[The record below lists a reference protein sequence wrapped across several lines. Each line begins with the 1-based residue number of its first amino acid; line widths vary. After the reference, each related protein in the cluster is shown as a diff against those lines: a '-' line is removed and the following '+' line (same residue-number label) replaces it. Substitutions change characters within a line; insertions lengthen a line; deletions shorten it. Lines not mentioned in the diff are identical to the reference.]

1 MWNLNAERS
10 EIQKKGHYQFSIDV
24 TRFPE
29 AVTLFL
35 ENVTDLSKF
44 KISFT
49 IKKSGILTGDPVS
62 RKRDSVS

>member
-10 EIQKKGHYQFSIDV
+10 EIQKKGHCLFSIDV

-35 ENVTDLSKF
+35 KNVTDLPKF
-44 KISFT
+44 KIIFM
-49 IKKSGILTGDPVS
+49 IK
-62 RKRDSVS
+62 RYYEF